1 MFFTLSS
8 RCGNK
13 LVRSV
18 SRHESFK
25 SRRWRSFWYAWL
37 IGVQDVP
44 LVHLRQVVQLERSE
58 ILEYLKETKNI
69 MTTWRLG
76 SLSETFSANVGVM
89 WNFGARERNRQVHR
103 VSLKSKVLFSTKSDQ
118 PFPKFRCTQ
127 NCTKVQKA
135 SASRH
140 LRWQNLTAL
149 KRQTL
154 DQHLPPTVRVACFQ
168 RCLPS
173 FINRFYKEITQHQN

>member
-25 SRRWRSFWYAWL
+25 SRRWRRFWYAWL

-89 WNFGARERNRQVHR
+89 WNFVARERNRQVHR

-140 LRWQNLTAL
+140 LRWQKSYRAEASNIRSTLTSNCSSSVLSTMFAIFYQSFL
-149 KRQTL
+149 QRNN
-154 DQHLPPTVRVACFQ
+154 PT
-168 RCLPS
+168 S
-173 FINRFYKEITQHQN
+173 